1 MFDWLRRFVTFFRPP
16 MEGIGK
22 FFRRP
27 RVAEPPTVDRAP
39 ADPSNP
45 AGWRVVET
53 PAPTDPIEKLDPTF
67 VPRDPPPRDFADCV
81 PGPKPPDRPPD
92 SAVGVPDS
100 AESRSDSGPVQLD
113 SKPLVWPDGQPVE
126 AGDLKAGE
134 TYQASDEGV
143 VTARPNRKAR
153 RRIDALERAR
163 MKLDRW
169 VEPKGELPDP
179 KPRGTITREADDDP
193 APAPPTTTSVSVH
206 QGPGDEGEVLWYD
219 KIDGQDVLFLER
231 ENYGVFH
238 FRDTV
243 LDQLEL
249 YWTYLRRMQKRDPD
263 AYVIYRRLGATI
275 LPPAAW
281 FLHDGPQR
289 RDDDPPKTEHKR
301 KDELTAWWK
310 VNRPAFGCVS
320 YGLTSRVEAYEIN
333 PPVTKREALPGQ
345 PSDYKKKIYNV
356 WVPKFLYFNKYTH
369 PPAHIQPISGGDVYS
384 MTVWWDRPNDK
395 RFQEKYGDK
404 GGTPQTFPVFIS
416 RDGSNVHILKQRE
429 TYRAKPPKSVQ
440 NRSYHDGKKG
450 RKKPHA
456 GRALKV
462 FNTWHYPEAFVEWA
476 TLHNADV
483 DTFLCNLFID
493 TARAFE
499 DSAYGMA
506 RVEVINGDL
515 TAVFSLDPRRMAYFF
530 KDRDI
535 TLNKNGRRVRIFHL
549 VKPHTVTTPTGKVIH
564 KPFTFRGENEF
575 DWAGYHVKITI
586 PGRDHFILNEF
597 DVGVSD
603 EDSVDSE
610 EKKRSHTM
618 EESAELLRSWIDDGV
633 LRYAPAK
640 RPTK

>member
-1 MFDWLRRFVTFFRPP
+1 VFVDWLRRFVTFFRPP

-22 FFRRP
+22 FFKRP
-27 RVAEPPTVDRAP
+27 RVAEPARPGVSPGDSGLAQGKQGGAVVDGTPAVGRAP
-39 ADPSNP
+39 TDPSNP
-45 AGWRVVET
+45 ADWRVVET
-53 PAPTDPIEKLDPTF
+53 PAPTGRPDESTSGELARGTDS
-67 VPRDPPPRDFADCV
+67 PRR
-81 PGPKPPDRPPD
+81 PDTLRIGD
-92 SAVGVPDS
+92 DVYKIDGEYREQ
-100 AESRSDSGPVQLD
+100 ESDTATPQE
-113 SKPLVWPDGQPVE
+113 QP
-126 AGDLKAGE
+126 AP
-134 TYQASDEGV
+134 
-143 VTARPNRKAR
+143 RPNRRAR

-163 MKLDRW
+163 LKLDRW

-179 KPRGTITREADDDP
+179 KPRGTIERKDDDP
-193 APAPPTTTSVSVH
+193 APASTTTSLPTH
-206 QGPGDEGEVLWYD
+206 QGPGDEGEVLWHD

-249 YWTYLRRMQKRDPD
+249 YWTYLRRMQKRDSD
-263 AYVIYRRLGATI
+263 AYAIYRRLGATI

-281 FLHDGPQR
+281 FLHDGPR
-289 RDDDPPKTEHKR
+289 TSNKDKPSTEHRR

-310 VNRPAFGCVS
+310 ENRPAFGCVS
-320 YGLTSRVEAYEIN
+320 YGLTSRVEAYEAN
-333 PPVTKREALPGQ
+333 PIDPDFTGDGKHGTQKE
-345 PSDYKKKIYNV
+345 YNKKIWNV
-356 WVPKFLYFNKYTH
+356 WIPKFLYFNKYTH
-369 PPAHIQPISGGDVYS
+369 PPANIQPITGGDVYC

-395 RFQEKYGDK
+395 RYIAKYGDNK
-404 GGTPQTFPVFIS
+404 GGGVPQTFPVFIS
-416 RDGSNVHILKQRE
+416 TDGSDVHILKQRE
-429 TYRAKPPKSVQ
+429 TYRAPPKNVH
-440 NRSYHDGKKG
+440 NRTYHHGGKKG
-450 RKKPHA
+450 RKKKHA
-456 GRALKV
+456 GDAMRV
-462 FNTWHYPEAFVEWA
+462 YNSWHFPSEFVEWA

-549 VKPHTVTTPTGKVIH
+549 VKPHTITTPTGKVIH

-575 DWAGYHVKITI
+575 EWAGYHVKITI
-586 PGRDHFILNEF
+586 PGRDHLILNEF

-603 EDSVDSE
+603 VDSVDSE
-610 EKKRSHTM
+610 EKEGMQTM